1 MLKYIKGCLGYLCIA
16 INTVIITILVA
27 PFALLKKYSSQTIV
41 KKYCLICLHKL
52 GYIWITINYYTIK
65 LLNNITWQV
74 SGLEHLQNLPQD
86 KWYLLISNHQS
97 WNDVFI
103 LQFLFKDYLP
113 FQKYFVKEEMRN
125 FPLMGF
131 IWESI
136 DCPFL
141 KRVDKDKIKA
151 NPELSG
157 LDLLE
162 IREKSKKFKLVPSTI
177 VSFVEGTRYSV
188 AKHSQQDSPYKHLL
202 KPKAGGIACTL
213 SELHREIKAVIDVT
227 LVSLP
232 RNADLWDMYTG
243 NVKKIAVNIRYLEIP
258 EWMTEKHRNNKNYEE
273 YKEEFQ
279 SWLNSIWAEKDQYFD
294 SHLT

>member
-1 MLKYIKGCLGYLCIA
+1 MIKSIKGYLGYFTIA
-16 INTVIITILVA
+16 INTIIITILVA
-27 PFALLKKYSSQTIV
+27 PFALLKKYSSHSEV

-52 GYIWITINYYTIK
+52 GKIWITVNYWTIK
-65 LLNNITWQV
+65 LLNPIKWDI
-74 SGLEHLQNLPQD
+74 SGMEQLQNLPQD

-103 LQFLFKDYLP
+103 LQFLFKNYLP
-113 FQKYFVKEEMRN
+113 FQKYFIKEEMRN

-131 IWESI
+131 IWEAI

-141 KRVDKDKIKA
+141 KRVDKEKIKN

-157 LDLLE
+157 MDLLE

-177 VSFVEGTRYSV
+177 VSFVEGTRYS
-188 AKHSQQDSPYKHLL
+188 AEKHSRQQSPFKHLL

-213 SELHREIKAVIDVT
+213 AELNREIKAIIDVS
-227 LVSLP
+227 LVFSV
-232 RNADLWDMYTG
+232 RDSNLWDLYTG
-243 NVKKIAVNIRYLEIP
+243 KLNKVSVKINYIEIP
-258 EWMTEKHRNNKNYEE
+258 SWLADKYKNNINYEE
-273 YKEEFQ
+273 YKEQFQ
-279 SWLNSIWAEKDQYFD
+279 TWLNQIWLEKDEYIN